1 MLVVLAGWQGAHGCN
16 LRRVDAEAVAGGF
29 EREEAA
35 REEAAHGASVLA
47 VVDGEIV
54 VRRAARAALYGIPTN
69 RNSVML
75 RKLPTGPL
83 VGMRRCVTIITETS
97 PA

>member
-1 MLVVLAGWQGAHGCN
+1 MRGVHMKHPLGPAPLMGWPGFLLLVVLAGWQGAHGRN
-16 LRRVDAEAVAGGF
+16 LRWVEAVAGGF

-54 VRRAARAALYGIPTN
+54 VRRAARAHCMAFRQTGIP
-69 RNSVML
+69 
-75 RKLPTGPL
+75 
-83 VGMRRCVTIITETS
+83 
-97 PA
+97 